1 VKSDQA
7 GSAVALAFL
16 SLKAHPG
23 QSLLSMLGTAVGAAC
38 VVLVVSVGLTGKQ
51 YVIKTIEGI
60 GTNIIALDYAY
71 GGPGEP
77 GADTSKDDYLTIADE
92 RAIVDQ
98 VRQITASS
106 PMLTLHQ
113 NLTLGHGQVSDVQ
126 VLGVTPEYRAVRR
139 LVITTGRFFDRADGA
154 LIEKAAVVTPQLANE
169 LFGSPK
175 EAVGH
180 NIDIKGLP
188 FTIIGTC
195 KEKVDTFG
203 QSELSEHT
211 ILIPYAVAKTIVR
224 TDEVNQIFFSIR
236 DPSEIDAA
244 AAEISRIV
252 KSRHR
257 PSSDYRV
264 TTLTLMLR
272 AAGEIATAL
281 TAVLICVTVITL
293 TVGGVGI
300 MNIMMATVAD
310 RVHEI
315 GLRKSL
321 GATEGVILL
330 QFLMEAVVISLAGG
344 LAGTSLALA
353 VPLSLRIF
361 TPYAVRVSYWSAIV
375 ALAAACGVGLVFGTM
390 PALRAARLSPLDAM
404 RREG

>member
-51 YVIKTIEGI
+51 YVLKTIEGI

-77 GADTSKDDYLTIADE
+77 GADTSKDDYLTFADE
-92 RAIVDQ
+92 GAIDDQ
-98 VRQITASS
+98 VKEVTASS

-113 NLTLGHGQVSDVQ
+113 NFILGHGQVSDVQ
-126 VLGVTPEYRAVRR
+126 VLGVTPEYRAVRS
-139 LVITTGRFFDRADGA
+139 LIITAGRFFDRADST
-154 LIEKAAVVTPQLANE
+154 LSEKAAVVTPQLAKE
-169 LFGSPK
+169 LFGSPT

-180 NIDIKGLP
+180 NIDIEGLP

-195 KEKVDTFG
+195 KERVDTFG

-211 ILIPYAVAKTIVR
+211 ILIPYSVAR
-224 TDEVNQIFFSIR
+224 TMVLTDDVNQIFFSTR
-236 DPSEIDAA
+236 DQSEIDAA
-244 AAEISRIV
+244 AASISRIV

-264 TTLTLMLR
+264 TTLTGMLK
-272 AAGEIATAL
+272 AAGEIANAL
-281 TAVLICVTVITL
+281 TLVLICVTVVTL
-293 TVGGVGI
+293 AVGGVGI
-300 MNIMMATVAD
+300 MNIMMATVAS
-310 RVHEI
+310 RVYEI

-321 GATEGVILL
+321 GATERVILL
-330 QFLMEAVVISLAGG
+330 QFLAEAVVISLLGG
-344 LAGTSLALA
+344 LVGTSLALA

-361 TPYAVRVSYWSAIV
+361 TPYAVRVSYWSAII

-390 PALRAARLSPLDAM
+390 PALRAARLSPLDAL